1 MKKILCILFCL
12 LPVLGGKA
20 QTLYRDQVRI
30 EKESITRNEDNNV
43 LSIDMDIVM
52 QENLKLS
59 SNHVATLTPFL
70 ESNGRTKI
78 LPSIV
83 VYGRKREVVNQ
94 RNNIAPSE
102 NTYSVIRRKHN
113 KEQIINYHQQFQ
125 FEAWMR
131 DAEMKLNIDVCGCC
145 DLKEETSGELITRLN
160 ILPVQLQPAIS
171 YITPQ
176 AEALKHRAIEG
187 SAFLDFPVN
196 QIIIRPEYRRNTV
209 ELAKIRATIDSVR
222 NDDKTTLSS
231 IRIHGYASPEG
242 GYANNTR
249 LAKGRTQALVDYVTS
264 YYKFDNKLI
273 TSEYTSEDWEG
284 FRKFIAASSLE
295 KKDEILKLMDDS
307 TLDIDKK
314 ERQIAQLAGPQTYKY
329 ILEECYPALR
339 HSDYTVNYTVRG
351 FNLEETKEIIKT
363 RPQLLSLQEIYRIAE
378 SCQPGSEE
386 FNRSF
391 QVAATMFPDD
401 PIANLNAGAM
411 EIQKG
416 GDLTTAKKHLAKA
429 DQKAPETLNNL
440 GVIALL
446 EGDYDAA
453 EKYFNAAKAGGLT
466 TLADTN
472 MKQLK
477 SIRNYPKE

>member
-30 EKESITRNEDNNV
+30 EKESITRNEDNNM

-59 SNHVATLTPFL
+59 SNHVVTLTPFL

-176 AEALKHRAIEG
+176 AEAVKHRAIEG

-339 HSDYTVNYTVRG
+339 HSDYTVNYTDSEGNERERSGGGVAFEPDGTERALTEEELLADINCPEVTYRDDGTVTVYYLDQSLDITDRFDEDGVCYVQLEGGKKTIYMTIKRG
-351 FNLEETKEIIKT
+351 NGYATSTTKYIL
-363 RPQLLSLQEIYRIAE
+363 PS
-378 SCQPGSEE
+378 E
-386 FNRSF
+386 FN
-391 QVAATMFPDD
+391 
-401 PIANLNAGAM
+401 N
-411 EIQKG
+411 
-416 GDLTTAKKHLAKA
+416 
-429 DQKAPETLNNL
+429 
-440 GVIALL
+440 
-446 EGDYDAA
+446 
-453 EKYFNAAKAGGLT
+453 
-466 TLADTN
+466 
-472 MKQLK
+472 
-477 SIRNYPKE
+477 